1 MKESL
6 LLTPRE
12 MIGVSTEPEQK
23 RFFLNPASQNKS
35 VEYKRSLAALQSRTS
50 TWLAP
55 YREKSLLTR
64 LFNNPAP
71 RGCHDC
77 PNAKLG
83 FLGSS

>member
-35 VEYKRSLAALQSRTS
+35 VYYHRPDDSSPVRTW

-55 YREKSLLTR
+55 FRDKSLLSTIT
-64 LFNNPAP
+64 NKEHTHSA
-71 RGCHDC
+71 
-77 PNAKLG
+77 
-83 FLGSS
+83 